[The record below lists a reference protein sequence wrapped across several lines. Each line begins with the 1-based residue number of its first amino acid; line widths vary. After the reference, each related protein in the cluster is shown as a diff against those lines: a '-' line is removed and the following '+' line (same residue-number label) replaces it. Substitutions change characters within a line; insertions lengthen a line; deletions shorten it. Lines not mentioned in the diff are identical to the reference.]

1 MNLKKIIKEEMDDF
15 QWMRDVKPH
24 FWKIL
29 DYYTQDDPKINVIM
43 RGDKFVAIEDD
54 DLREYWGL
62 IRFDEFIKDNGYEG
76 LLDPHDIDT
85 TKRII
90 LHFLE
95 VTIDELKGWTGDDDL
110 NDFYHLYGTIEDIF
124 NK

>member
-1 MNLKKIIKEEMDDF
+1 MDDF

-24 FWKIL
+24 FWEIL
-29 DYYTQDDPKINVIM
+29 DYHTQDDPKINVIM

-54 DLREYWGL
+54 DLREYWGFT
-62 IRFDEFIKDNGYEG
+62 RFTEFIKDNGYDG

-95 VTIDELKGWTGDDDL
+95 VTIDELRGWDDL
-110 NDFYHLYGTIEDIF
+110 DDFYHLYGTIEDIF
-124 NK
+124 SK